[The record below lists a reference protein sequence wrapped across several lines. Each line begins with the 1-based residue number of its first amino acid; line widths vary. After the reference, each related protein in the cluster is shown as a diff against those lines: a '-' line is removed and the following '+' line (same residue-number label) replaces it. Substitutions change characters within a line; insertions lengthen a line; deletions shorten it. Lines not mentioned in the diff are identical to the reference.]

1 MFDIVPASWYA
12 PAFFNMVLLLTGMK
26 CTLLRK
32 TNKGIFLFLFFFVI
46 VLFGTRPLTFVY
58 FGDTEVYA
66 AMYQF
71 IGSTS
76 LAELN
81 WDKDWLFDILMYL
94 FNQLG
99 LSVHNFFLYVASVYV
114 GCSAWACKRLFGS
127 SAYLAFLF
135 VVGSFSFYGYG
146 VNGIR
151 NGMAAALTLLAFSY
165 LKTNRWIALILSFVI
180 IQIHGSL
187 LLPVCAAWLS
197 LFYKNT
203 KFYLYCWLFSI
214 VLSVS
219 IGGALE
225 TYFASLNMVDDERF
239 SSYLLNKNFSD
250 QFSSTGFRWDFL
262 LYSVMPIW
270 LGWYVIIKRKIYND
284 QYLLL
289 LHTYLLSNA
298 FWIMLIRA
306 SFSNRFAYLSWF
318 MYPIVLAYPLL
329 ILPVWRCN
337 RRKIVIILMAHYMF
351 TYLMWLIGKL

>member
-1 MFDIVPASWYA
+1 M
-12 PAFFNMVLLLTGMK
+12 
-26 CTLLRK
+26 
-32 TNKGIFLFLFFFVI
+32 
-46 VLFGTRPLTFVY
+46 
-58 FGDTEVYA
+58 
-66 AMYQF
+66 
-71 IGSTS
+71 
-76 LAELN
+76 
-81 WDKDWLFDILMYL
+81 
-94 FNQLG
+94 
-99 LSVHNFFLYVASVYV
+99 
-114 GCSAWACKRLFGS
+114 LFGS

-180 IQIHGSL
+180 IQIHGSMF
-187 LLPVCAAWLS
+187 LPVCAAWLS

-225 TYFASLNMVDDERF
+225 TYFASLNVVDDERF

-250 QFSSTGFRWDFL
+250 QFSYTGFRWDFL

-270 LGWYVIIKRKIYND
+270 LGWYVVIKRKIYND

>member
-1 MFDIVPASWYA
+1 MF
-12 PAFFNMVLLLTGMK
+12 
-26 CTLLRK
+26 
-32 TNKGIFLFLFFFVI
+32 
-46 VLFGTRPLTFVY
+46 
-58 FGDTEVYA
+58 
-66 AMYQF
+66 
-71 IGSTS
+71 
-76 LAELN
+76 
-81 WDKDWLFDILMYL
+81 
-94 FNQLG
+94 
-99 LSVHNFFLYVASVYV
+99 
-114 GCSAWACKRLFGS
+114 
-127 SAYLAFLF
+127 
-135 VVGSFSFYGYG
+135 
-146 VNGIR
+146 
-151 NGMAAALTLLAFSY
+151 
-165 LKTNRWIALILSFVI
+165 
-180 IQIHGSL
+180 
-187 LLPVCAAWLS
+187 LPVCAAWLS

-225 TYFASLNMVDDERF
+225 TYFASLNVVDDERF

-250 QFSSTGFRWDFL
+250 QFSYTGFRWDFL

-270 LGWYVIIKRKIYND
+270 LGWYVVIKRKIYND

>member
-81 WDKDWLFDILMYL
+81 WDKDWLFDLLMYL

-99 LSVHNFFLYVASVYV
+99 LSVHIFFLFVASVYV

-165 LKTNRWIALILSFVI
+165 LK
-180 IQIHGSL
+180 
-187 LLPVCAAWLS
+187 
-197 LFYKNT
+197 
-203 KFYLYCWLFSI
+203 
-214 VLSVS
+214 
-219 IGGALE
+219 
-225 TYFASLNMVDDERF
+225 
-239 SSYLLNKNFSD
+239 
-250 QFSSTGFRWDFL
+250 
-262 LYSVMPIW
+262 
-270 LGWYVIIKRKIYND
+270 IK
-284 QYLLL
+284 
-289 LHTYLLSNA
+289 
-298 FWIMLIRA
+298 
-306 SFSNRFAYLSWF
+306 
-318 MYPIVLAYPLL
+318 
-329 ILPVWRCN
+329 
-337 RRKIVIILMAHYMF
+337 
-351 TYLMWLIGKL
+351 

>member
-1 MFDIVPASWYA
+1 MD
-12 PAFFNMVLLLTGMK
+12 G
-26 CTLLRK
+26 C
-32 TNKGIFLFLFFFVI
+32 GIE
-46 VLFGTRPLTFVY
+46 GE
-58 FGDTEVYA
+58 GW
-66 AMYQF
+66 M
-71 IGSTS
+71 
-76 LAELN
+76 
-81 WDKDWLFDILMYL
+81 
-94 FNQLG
+94 
-99 LSVHNFFLYVASVYV
+99 
-114 GCSAWACKRLFGS
+114 
-127 SAYLAFLF
+127 
-135 VVGSFSFYGYG
+135 G

-180 IQIHGSL
+180 IQIHGSMF
-187 LLPVCAAWLS
+187 LPVCAAWLS

-225 TYFASLNMVDDERF
+225 TYFASLNVVDDERF

-250 QFSSTGFRWDFL
+250 QFSYTGFRWDFL

-270 LGWYVIIKRKIYND
+270 LGWYVVIKRKIYND